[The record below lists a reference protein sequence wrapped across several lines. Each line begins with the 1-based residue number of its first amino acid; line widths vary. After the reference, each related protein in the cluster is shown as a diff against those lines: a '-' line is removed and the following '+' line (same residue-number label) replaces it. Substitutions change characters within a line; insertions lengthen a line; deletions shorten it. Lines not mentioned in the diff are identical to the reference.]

1 MVWGENMS
9 ADKIKLSK
17 RGDDGYRVISVR
29 IRENTLRRIDEA
41 AGKANRS
48 RNEVINLILD
58 RSVDLLEVEE

>member
-1 MVWGENMS
+1 MN

>member
-1 MVWGENMS
+1 ME
-9 ADKIKLSK
+9 AEKIKLPK

>member
-1 MVWGENMS
+1 MEPE
-9 ADKIKLSK
+9 KIKLPK
-17 RGDDGYRVISVR
+17 RGEDGYRVISVR

-48 RNEVINLILD
+48 RNEVINLILE